1 MRVEVRVQV
10 WVEVLLVVRVGA
22 KVRVEAKVRLGVG
35 SALARVECPSVPLQ
49 GRVERSE
56 P

>member
-1 MRVEVRVQV
+1 MEVRVEVRVEV
-10 WVEVLLVVRVGA
+10 WVVVRVGA

-35 SALARVECPSVPLQ
+35 SALTRVELPSVPLQ
-49 GRVERSE
+49 GRIERSE